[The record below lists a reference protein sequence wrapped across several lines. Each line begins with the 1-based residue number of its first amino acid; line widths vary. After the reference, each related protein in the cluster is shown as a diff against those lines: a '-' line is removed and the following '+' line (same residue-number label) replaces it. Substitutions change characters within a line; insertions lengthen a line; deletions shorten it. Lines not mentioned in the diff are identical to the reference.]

1 MKDKRKTREKKPL
14 SFAIYVMGAFLLTS
28 AMTVLITAAAIAIV
42 WNVGY
47 AGEPG
52 DEELF
57 FAVFTAGA
65 IALLLSVILGIYFAV
80 GIARPVQRISD
91 TASAIKEGNLS
102 ARTGLSGDDQ
112 LGQLGQRFDEMTDAI
127 ERDRDLERQLI
138 GDVAH
143 ELRTPLMAIQATVEA
158 IQDGVF
164 EADEEHLNTISF
176 ETRRLGRLVEAL
188 LHLNRLENGTAEVK
202 RNPVNLSS
210 VVSGLSTTH
219 EALLETSGIMFFT
232 DIAPNVMIIGDQDLI
247 SQAVANLLSNAVRY
261 TPEGGHITVSVQKG
275 DIMASIAV
283 RDTPENGMVTVEL
296 ARENGYAK
304 ISVRD
309 TGVGISEEDMKK
321 VFSRFWRADVARQS
335 VDGGLGIGLALVKE
349 VVDQHFGDV
358 SVSSTL
364 GEGSTFVM
372 RIPLAPEDRVK
383 PTPSARRS
391 SSRRRQERAARKEQE
406 KLRKIEERQLKAR
419 RKAREAGA
427 GASATQELKLFGLHV
442 PLPTTRQQE
451 PQTRNKEDGTHE

>member
-14 SFAIYVMGAFLLTS
+14 SFAIYVMGAFLLAS

-112 LGQLGQRFDEMTDAI
+112 LGQLGQRFDEMADAI

-188 LHLNRLENGTAEVK
+188 LHLNRLENGTTEVK
-202 RNPVNLSS
+202 RDLVNLSS
-210 VVSGLSTTH
+210 VVGGLSTTH
-219 EALLETSGIMFFT
+219 EALIESSGIMFFT
-232 DIAPNVMIIGDQDLI
+232 DVAPNVMIVGDQDLI

-261 TPEGGHITVSVQKG
+261 TPE
-275 DIMASIAV
+275 
-283 RDTPENGMVTVEL
+283 NGMVTVEL
-296 ARENGYAK
+296 TRENGYAK

-309 TGVGISEEDMKK
+309 TGVGISDEDMKK

-383 PTPSARRS
+383 PMAPHARKN

-406 KLRKIEERQLKAR
+406 KARKIEERQMKAR

-427 GASATQELKLFGLHV
+427 GMSATQELKLFGLHV
-442 PLPTTRQQE
+442 SLPTTRQQE
-451 PQTRNKEDGTHE
+451 QQTRNKEDGTHE